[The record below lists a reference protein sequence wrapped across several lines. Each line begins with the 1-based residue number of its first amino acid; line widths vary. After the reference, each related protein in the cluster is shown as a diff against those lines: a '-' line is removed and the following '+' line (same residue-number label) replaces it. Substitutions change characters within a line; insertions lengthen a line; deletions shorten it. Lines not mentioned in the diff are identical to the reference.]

1 MSRTAPHK
9 NGTSKLV
16 QSEGDLQDIPAFPFG
31 ESNAAGC
38 IPSKVASGSKDPV
51 KRKAVEIAPS
61 VGTVK
66 ARYLH
71 DVDNDTKSRLY
82 SGPSVVASITGASLS
97 KAKDAIRQV
106 RYGSRWLDFP
116 HIPPVKR
123 TRDGEIEQAL
133 RLFGYVGYWR
143 HLPDQPTLAAY
154 LNARAGAERDHP
166 CVVYLSTHCVA
177 VSGGVFCDI
186 FSRGVVIDIDEAQGR
201 RKKVSHV
208 LILTKRIAPSTI
220 ASREPVSKAKKAG
233 ANSKREQLFSEAIKA
248 ETGATRVRITPN
260 EVFIILPD
268 QGGWYWLGARDSV
281 EEQILEPPRDG
292 RLRGDTDA
300 AAAYRAAMGY

>member
-1 MSRTAPHK
+1 
-9 NGTSKLV
+9 
-16 QSEGDLQDIPAFPFG
+16 
-31 ESNAAGC
+31 
-38 IPSKVASGSKDPV
+38 
-51 KRKAVEIAPS
+51 
-61 VGTVK
+61 
-66 ARYLH
+66 
-71 DVDNDTKSRLY
+71 
-82 SGPSVVASITGASLS
+82 
-97 KAKDAIRQV
+97 
-106 RYGSRWLDFP
+106 
-116 HIPPVKR
+116 
-123 TRDGEIEQAL
+123 
-133 RLFGYVGYWR
+133 
-143 HLPDQPTLAAY
+143 
-154 LNARAGAERDHP
+154 
-166 CVVYLSTHCVA
+166 